1 MFCQE
6 LAATI
11 ARDALPQL
19 QEAGVV
25 LRCVG
30 IGTAER
36 GREFCAHVGFPEE
49 SLLCDPDNAGYNALG
64 LLKGVQT
71 TFFTIDTPF
80 AILARAQKDGAADLI
95 EATKRWKPWL
105 PPKSDQG
112 LQQGGAFVFEGSTLL
127 FGHYDPSTGAH
138 ADLEDVLSAATLRSA
153 ATTSP
158 KLAQ

>member
-11 ARDALPQL
+11 VREALPTF
-19 QEAGVV
+19 QEADIA
-25 LRCVG
+25 LCCVG

-36 GREFCAHVGFPEE
+36 ASEFCDHVGFPRE
-49 SLLCDPDNAGYNALG
+49 LLFADPDNAGYSALG
-64 LLKGVQT
+64 LNKGVGT
-71 TFFTIDTPF
+71 TFFTIDTPLS
-80 AILARAQKDGAADLI
+80 ILARAQKDGAADLI

-105 PPKSDQG
+105 PPKSEQG

-138 ADLEDVLSAATLRSA
+138 VELEDVLNAAIYR
-153 ATTSP
+153 
-158 KLAQ
+158 